1 MKINISFH
9 ENNSY
14 QTICML
20 FYLSL
25 QDYRMAEK
33 ATVESIYSHILN
45 NVHSV

>member
-20 FYLSL
+20 FYLFL
-25 QDYRMAEK
+25 QAYRMVEK
-33 ATVESIYSHILN
+33 ATVESIYSHTLN
-45 NVHSV
+45 NAYSA

>member
-14 QTICML
+14 QTICTL

-25 QDYRMAEK
+25 QAYRMVEK
-33 ATVESIYSHILN
+33 ATVESIYSHTLN
-45 NVHSV
+45 NTHSA

>member
-14 QTICML
+14 QTIYAL

-25 QDYRMAEK
+25 HAYRMEEN
-33 ATVESIYSHILN
+33 ATVESIYSHTLN
-45 NVHSV
+45 NVHSA